1 MFLKKNREN
10 ISGWPRQELSILLRF
25 SNLRGNVNPYD
36 FSQFRYSRQNASP
49 YPFHLSLI
57 RTDSFT
63 IIKRGP
69 FRGPLSQLVKN
80 LSTVSLLKSLKDL
93 IDSEARGLGTRRIL
107 LEGLDELRDLAL
119 NRYQRPSVVNQP
131 VIVVI

>member
-1 MFLKKNREN
+1 M
-10 ISGWPRQELSILLRF
+10 
-25 SNLRGNVNPYD
+25 
-36 FSQFRYSRQNASP
+36 
-49 YPFHLSLI
+49 
-57 RTDSFT
+57 
-63 IIKRGP
+63 
-69 FRGPLSQLVKN
+69 KN